1 MANKKA
7 VLGRP
12 TFDASLPRN
21 AFDRESMREFHYAL
35 GQLVPA
41 WWEPFT
47 AGSHVKLNRK
57 IFQRTSQL
65 NTAAFPILDTHVQY
79 YFVPYRLLWSLWD
92 DFRLGIQD
100 INSTGLLP
108 LAAQSSTGRV
118 SMPTRVPYTT
128 IQDILTT
135 LSNMSA
141 SSKSDIFGYP
151 AEYGASKL
159 LNLLGYGMPSAM
171 SPTAV
176 GDVNLWPILAYH
188 KIYYDHFR
196 NTQYESNMAMAYNMD
211 YLSTF
216 GQSSPMKVPR
226 ADLERSYN
234 GLLTLHYVNYRNDYF
249 NNIYPSLNYISS
261 SALQG
266 SIGAPGVAYGN
277 PLGVPS
283 NVIGANLGTPN
294 VISTDITKSPD
305 YVLVAMNHATGGT
318 SSQFSV
324 QTIRAAFALDKLMR
338 SSAYAGQHV
347 KDQYEARYG
356 IKYNVN
362 PSESVYIGSFKN
374 DIQIGEV
381 TSTSDTISSSGGA
394 GLGAIGGKGVSF
406 SDWGDTLEFTCKED
420 GIIMAM
426 CYSTIRSNY
435 RSLGIDSYLVKHLPE
450 DYFVPEFQNM
460 GLEPVYGQ
468 ELNYSLGQST
478 VLGYRPR
485 NQRYKLG
492 IDKSYGLFADITQD
506 LSMFINHTDVSRL
519 PAVGQSGVNYGW
531 FKMKP
536 SDLDGITV
544 SSYDGTWSTDQFFG
558 QAVFGCTSIQNMSVH
573 GQPSL

>member
-12 TFDASLPRN
+12 TPDASLPRN

-135 LSNMSA
+135 LSNMA
-141 SSKSDIFGYP
+141 SGSKTDIFGYP
-151 AEYGASKL
+151 AEHGASKL
-159 LNLLGYGMPSAM
+159 LNLLGYGMPNSM
-171 SPTAV
+171 SPTAI

-196 NTQYESNMAMAYNMD
+196 NTQYESNMALAYNMD

-216 GQSSPMKVPR
+216 GQSSPMKVPQ

-249 NNIYPSLNYISS
+249 NNMYPSLNYISS

-266 SIGAPGVAYGN
+266 STGAPGVDYRTAIGLPPNIGVQSGN
-277 PLGVPS
+277 PVGSFGLNSGS
-283 NVIGANLGTPN
+283 
-294 VISTDITKSPD
+294 
-305 YVLVAMNHATGGT
+305 GGT
-318 SSQFSV
+318 GVYLATVTDSNNYTSISLNS
-324 QTIRAAFALDKLMR
+324 IRASFAIDKLLR

-406 SDWGDTLEFTCKED
+406 SDWGNTLEFTCKED

-450 DYFVPEFQNM
+450 DYFVPEFQNL

-478 VLGYRPR
+478 ILGYRPR

-492 IDKSYGLFADITQD
+492 IDKSYGLFADVTQD

-519 PAVGQSGVNYGW
+519 PAVGQNGVNYGW

-558 QAVFGCTSIQNMSVH
+558 QVVFGCTSIQNMSVH